1 MVLTEE
7 EMARRG
13 FDLQEDGESLVLKK
27 VDGTHEG
34 RYTCIASNTAGSA
47 KETFSVQVLCE
58 FESGSASCDGFVV
71 QMAWSNGTQRLF
83 LFGFIIKLC
92 INLSSFCVYLFYI
105 CLLVS
110 ESLASG

>member
-58 FESGSASCDGFVV
+58 FELGSASCDGFCGTAGVV
-71 QMAWSNGTQRLF
+71 KWDTAVF
-83 LFGFIIKLC
+83 FFI
-92 INLSSFCVYLFYI
+92 
-105 CLLVS
+105 
-110 ESLASG
+110 